1 MKEFFQNFREIREAK
16 GITLEQI
23 AERSRLP
30 LKFLQAIE
38 EGDLAS
44 LPQGYDRIYFRRY
57 LKEIGEDKPDVWRDF
72 QLFFGQGPEEGGPRR
87 FESEPIK
94 AREVIGEE
102 EPRRAETEEVS
113 EPRPGFFQEL
123 SLRLNMDKI
132 YRYFWIVVTLGVLGV
147 VGYYS
152 YQQFVFVKN
161 NQVEV
166 KEVTVSDYIEEM
178 QARDSLATPTLQK
191 GGMVTDNAG
200 SVTVTLKAV
209 ERTWIREI
217 RDGADTTDYILPPG
231 LTHSVKA
238 GSHLQFVFGRADG
251 VLVWANGDSLGQMG
265 GADEIVI
272 KLVINQ
278 NGIVEKRLRKSVKKP
293 VPPAD
298 TAHQAIS
305 AKDTTRVD
313 STEAGQ

>member
-1 MKEFFQNFREIREAK
+1 MKEFFQNFKEIREAK
-16 GITLEQI
+16 GITLEEI

-30 LKFLQAIE
+30 LKFLKAIE
-38 EGDLAS
+38 DGDLES

-57 LKEIGEDKPDVWRDF
+57 LKEIGEDKPDVWQDF

-102 EPRRAETEEVS
+102 DARQAGPGEAP

-132 YRYFWIVVTLGVLGV
+132 YRYFWIAVTLIILGV
-147 VGYYS
+147 VGYFS
-152 YQQFVFVKN
+152 YQQFIFVKD

-166 KEVTVSDYIEEM
+166 REVTVSDYIEEM
-178 QARDSLATPTLQK
+178 QARDSLATPTLK
-191 GGMVTDNAG
+191 KSGMVPGSAG
-200 SVTVTLKAV
+200 SVSVTLKAV
-209 ERTWIREI
+209 ERTWIREV
-217 RDGADTTDYILPPG
+217 RDETDTTDYILRPG

-238 GSHLQFVFGRADG
+238 ANNLQFVFGRADG
-251 VLVWANGDSLGQMG
+251 VMVWANGDSLGLMG
-265 GADEIVI
+265 GPDQIVI

-278 NGIVEKRLRKSVKKP
+278 NGIVEKRLRKSAKKSP
-293 VPPAD
+293 PPAD
-298 TAHQAIS
+298 T
-305 AKDTTRVD
+305 TRRAVSGTD
-313 STEAGQ
+313 SSRAD